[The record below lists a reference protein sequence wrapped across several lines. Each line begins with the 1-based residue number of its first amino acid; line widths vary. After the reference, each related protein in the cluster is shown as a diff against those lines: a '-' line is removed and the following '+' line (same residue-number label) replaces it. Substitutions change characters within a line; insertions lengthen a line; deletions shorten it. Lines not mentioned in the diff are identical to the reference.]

1 MSFAGLKGEAGNDA
15 ALLLLWSRNELLMND
30 SRIDEALK
38 VGFERE
44 KQIER
49 LKAVPQISED
59 YIDGQYSY
67 LYAKLAYIYCMEKKY
82 EKAEQYYQKY
92 LSKKES
98 HTPDGKM
105 YSVPYL
111 ALSGQYEKVI
121 DNCRG
126 SRN

>member
-1 MSFAGLKGEAGNDA
+1 MSF
-15 ALLLLWSRNELLMND
+15 LMND

-44 KQIER
+44 KQIKR
-49 LKAVPQISED
+49 LKEVPQISED
-59 YIDGQYSY
+59 YVDGQYSY

-92 LSKKES
+92 LSKKSLILPTEKC
-98 HTPDGKM
+98 TRFLILRFPDNMKRLLIIAG
-105 YSVPYL
+105 
-111 ALSGQYEKVI
+111 
-121 DNCRG
+121 G

>member
-1 MSFAGLKGEAGNDA
+1 MMLLSYYYGAEMSF
-15 ALLLLWSRNELLMND
+15 LMND
-30 SRIDEALK
+30 SRIEEALK

-92 LSKKES
+92 VILPDREPGVRLPHHRARARPGICIRPKLQNLSKA
-98 HTPDGKM
+98 TCFVLWLPA
-105 YSVPYL
+105 V
-111 ALSGQYEKVI
+111 
-121 DNCRG
+121 
-126 SRN
+126 